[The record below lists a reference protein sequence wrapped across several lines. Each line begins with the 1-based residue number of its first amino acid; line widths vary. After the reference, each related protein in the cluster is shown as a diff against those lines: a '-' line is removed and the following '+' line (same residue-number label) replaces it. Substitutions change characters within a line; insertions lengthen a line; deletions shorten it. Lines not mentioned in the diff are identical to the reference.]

1 MKTLLPL
8 ILSLLTAVSATT
20 SSNFRS
26 PEGNWQLEYA
36 LIEGERSLFEKELF
50 GLADELCLKSSRWY
64 FRTGSKKDGSIVLA
78 PSPLCSEGQQDFRW
92 KMKKGA
98 KKQSQLL
105 LTIGK
110 GKQQKEYL
118 FDLLPN
124 TVEDHLYL
132 QYCRGKEEKGN
143 ALILSLRK
151 E

>member
-8 ILSLLTAVSATT
+8 ILSLLTAATATT
-20 SSNFRS
+20 SSNFLS

-36 LIEGERSLFEKELF
+36 LIEGERTVFEKELF
-50 GLADELCLKSSRWY
+50 GLADELCLKNSRWY

-92 KMKKGA
+92 KMKKGP
-98 KKQSQLL
+98 KKQAQLL
-105 LTIGK
+105 LTVGK